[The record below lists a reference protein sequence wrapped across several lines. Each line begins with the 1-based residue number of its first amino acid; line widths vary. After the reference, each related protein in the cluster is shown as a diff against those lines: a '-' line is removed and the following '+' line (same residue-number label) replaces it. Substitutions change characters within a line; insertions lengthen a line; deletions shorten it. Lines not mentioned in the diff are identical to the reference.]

1 MLWASASSAPAPE
14 HHGEADYQHAEAEDQ
29 IEQLHD
35 PTGHEGAADALL
47 VRADDKDET
56 GSLGGEDETGSNE
69 DQDGSNDQVH
79 DGGSSLCLLPSIQE
93 PKSLSDL
100 GQ

>member
-14 HHGEADYQHAEAEDQ
+14 HHGEADYQHAEAEGQ

-69 DQDGSNDQVH
+69 DQDGSIDQVH
-79 DGGSSLCLLPSIQE
+79 DDSS
-93 PKSLSDL
+93 
-100 GQ
+100 